1 MKGFQMRFT
10 VERDLLADGVGW
22 VARSLSTRPITPVL
36 LGILL
41 KAEGSQLHLSAFD
54 LEVSGR
60 SQVPADVTDPGTVLV
75 SGRLLVEI
83 VKSLPNKPVEIRL
96 DGSKVSVICGSS
108 RFTLPTL
115 PAADYPTLPEM
126 PAAAGSIAGDLFATA
141 VSQVAVA
148 AGRDDSLPVLTGVH
162 VDIEKDRMTLA
173 ATDRYRLAV
182 REVLWTNDRP
192 DIAASALIR
201 ARTLFDAAKA
211 LHGTTTV
218 TIGLSPVGGN
228 EHLIGFAGEGR
239 IMTSRMLDGTFPPYR
254 HLLPSES
261 SSIAVVEVA
270 VLMDAVRRVS
280 VVTDKTV
287 PLRLSFS
294 PDSLKLEAGTGEDA
308 QATEEIAIDFDGDPI
323 SIAFNPTY
331 LTDGLNAL
339 EESYVQL
346 AFTSSGKPAVLSGR
360 VQKDS
365 GAENS
370 YRYLL
375 MPMRYPN

>member
-1 MKGFQMRFT
+1 MRFT
-10 VERDLLADGVGW
+10 VERDLLADGVSW

-41 KAEGSQLHLSAFD
+41 KAEASQLHLSAFD

-60 SQVPADVTDPGTVLV
+60 SQVAADVTDPGTVLV

-83 VKSLPNKPVEIRL
+83 VRSLPNKPVEIRL

-115 PAADYPTLPEM
+115 PAGDYPSLPDM

-192 DIAASALIR
+192 DIAASALVR

-211 LHGTTTV
+211 LHGTNTV
-218 TIGLSPVGGN
+218 TIGLSPAGGN

-270 VLMDAVRRVS
+270 TLMDAVRRVS

-294 PDSLKLEAGTGEDA
+294 GDVLKLEAGTGEDA
-308 QATEEIAIDFDGDPI
+308 QATEEMAIDFEGDPI

-365 GAENS
+365 TAENS

>member
-1 MKGFQMRFT
+1 MRFT
-10 VERDLLADGVGW
+10 IERDLLAAGVGW

-41 KAEGSQLHLSAFD
+41 RAESSQLHLSAFD

-60 SQVPADVTDPGTVLV
+60 SQVDADVSEGGTVLV

-83 VKSLPNKPVEIRL
+83 VRSLPNKPVEVRL
-96 DGSKVSVICGSS
+96 DGSKVSVICGSA
-108 RFTLPTL
+108 RFTLPILTSG
-115 PAADYPTLPEM
+115 DYPTLPEM

-141 VSQVAVA
+141 ISQVAVA
-148 AGRDDSLPVLTGVH
+148 AGRDDSLPVLTGIH

-192 DIAASALIR
+192 DIAASALVR

-211 LHGTTTV
+211 LHDTKLV
-218 TIGLSPVGGN
+218 TIGLSPTGGN

-270 VLMDAVRRVS
+270 ALMDTVRRVS

-294 PDSLKLEAGTGEDA
+294 GESLRLEAGTGEDA
-308 QATEEIAIDFDGDPI
+308 QATEEISIDFEGDPI
-323 SIAFNPTY
+323 NIAFNPTY

-339 EESYVQL
+339 EEAYVQL
-346 AFTSSGKPAVLSGR
+346 AFTASGKPAVLSGR
-360 VQKDS
+360 
-365 GAENS
+365 AERESVAESS

-375 MPMRYPN
+375 MPMRFPN